1 MAGKEDKRRGN
12 MSGHSKFANIKHKK
26 EKNDAAK
33 GKIFTI
39 IGREIAVAVKEGGPD
54 PNNNFKLATV
64 VAKAKANNMPN
75 DTIERGIKKAA
86 GDVGNVNYEY
96 VTYEGYGPNGIA
108 IIVDALTDN
117 KNRTAA
123 NVRSAF
129 TKGQGNIGTPG
140 CVSFM
145 FDKKGQII
153 IDKEECEMGADDLM
167 MMALDAGAE
176 DFGEEEDSFEVLT
189 DPDGFEGVRGALEK
203 EGIPMM
209 SAEVTMIPQNYV
221 SLTDENAVKSL
232 QKILDLL
239 DDDDDVQAVYHN
251 WDE

>member
-1 MAGKEDKRRGN
+1 

-54 PNNNFKLATV
+54 PNNNSRLRDV
-64 VAKAKANNMPN
+64 IAKAKANNMPN
-75 DTIERGIKKAA
+75 DTIDRGIKKAA
-86 GDVGNVNYEY
+86 GDAASVNYEY
-96 VTYEGYGPNGIA
+96 VSYEGYGPNGIA

-129 TKGQGNIGTPG
+129 TKGYGNVGTPG

-153 IDKEECEMGADDLM
+153 IDKEECDMDPDDLM
-167 MMALDAGAE
+167 MAALDAGAE
-176 DFGEEEDSFEVLT
+176 DFSDEEDSYEILT
-189 DPDGFEGVRGALEK
+189 DPDSFAAVTQALE
-203 EGIPMM
+203 EQGIKMV
-209 SAEVTMIPQNYV
+209 SAEVTMIPQTFV
-221 SLTDENAVKSL
+221 TLTDETAIKNI
-232 QKILDLL
+232 QKTLDLL
-239 DDDDDVQAVYHN
+239 DEDDDVQAVYHN

>member
-1 MAGKEDKRRGN
+1 

-54 PNNNFKLATV
+54 PQNNSRLAQV
-64 VAKAKANNMPN
+64 IAKAKANNVPN
-75 DTIERGIKKAA
+75 DTIDRGIKKAA
-86 GDVGNVNYEY
+86 GDINGVSYKVI
-96 VTYEGYGPNGIA
+96 TYEGYGPNGIA

-117 KNRTAA
+117 QNRTAA
-123 NVRSAF
+123 NVKNAF
-129 TKGQGNIGTPG
+129 SKGNGNVGTPG

-145 FDKKGQII
+145 FDKKGQLIV
-153 IDKEECEMGADDLM
+153 DKEECDIAADDLM
-167 MMALDAGAE
+167 MLALEAGAE
-176 DFGEEEDSFEVLT
+176 DFAEEEECYEILT
-189 DPDGFEGVRGALEK
+189 DPEVFEEVHKSLVA
-203 EGIPMM
+203 EGLSFV

-221 SLTDENAVKSL
+221 ELTDEIAVKNL
-232 QKILDLL
+232 NKILELL
-239 DDDDDVQAVYHN
+239 ELDDDVQAVYHN

>member
-1 MAGKEDKRRGN
+1 

-54 PNNNFKLATV
+54 PANNFKLATV
-64 VAKAKANNMPN
+64 IAKAKANNVPN
-75 DTIERGIKKAA
+75 DTIDRGIKKAA
-86 GDVGNVNYEY
+86 GEGSAVNYEY
-96 VTYEGYGPNGIA
+96 CSYEGYGPNGIA
-108 IIVDALTDN
+108 IIVDCLTDN

-129 TKGQGNIGTPG
+129 TKGSGSIGTPG

-145 FDKKGQII
+145 FDKKGQIY
-153 IDKEECEMGADDLM
+153 IDKEDCPMDADTLM
-167 MMALDAGAE
+167 MTVLDCGAE
-176 DFGEEEDSFEVLT
+176 DFNEEDDCYEILT
-189 DPDGFEGVRGALEK
+189 DPDEFDNVLKAIENEK
-203 EGIPMM
+203 LSVA

-221 SLTDENAVKSL
+221 SLTDETAVKNL
-232 QKILDLL
+232 QRTLDLL
-239 DDDDDVQAVYHN
+239 DEDDDVQNVYTN
-251 WDE
+251 WEEQE

>member
-1 MAGKEDKRRGN
+1 

-33 GKIFTI
+33 GKMFTI
-39 IGREIAVAVKEGGPD
+39 IGKEIAVAVKEGGADPD
-54 PNNNFKLATV
+54 NNSKLRDV
-64 VAKAKANNMPN
+64 IAKAKANNMPN

-86 GDVGNVNYEY
+86 GNVNAVNYES
-96 VTYEGYGPNGIA
+96 VTYEGYGPNGTA

-123 NVRSAF
+123 NVRNAF
-129 TKGQGNIGTPG
+129 TKGGGNVGTQG

-153 IDKEECEMGADDLM
+153 IDKEECDMDADDLM
-167 MMALDAGAE
+167 MIALDAGAE
-176 DFGEEEDSFEVLT
+176 DFSDEEDCYEILT
-189 DPDGFEGVRGALEK
+189 PPEEFSKVREALE
-203 EGIPMM
+203 
-209 SAEVTMIPQNYV
+209 AENIKMTDAVVTMIPQNYV
-221 SLTDENAVKSL
+221 TLTDEEAIKKMN
-232 QKILDLL
+232 KIIDLL
-239 DDDDDVQAVYHN
+239 DEDDDVQEVFHN